1 MGHGEKR
8 IGLVVDELLH
18 QQEIVIKPLGDYFEG
33 VSGFAGATEV
43 GSDEVVLVLD
53 AEALL
58 AEAFEKKKV
67 QEK

>member
-1 MGHGEKR
+1 
-8 IGLVVDELLH
+8 
-18 QQEIVIKPLGDYFEG
+18 FEG

-58 AEAFEKKKV
+58 AEAFEKKKA